1 MSKSILKKG
10 FLVLVIIALSG
21 TLLTG
26 CTLFDRT
33 VTVGISG
40 DATALSKAYFI
51 FVDDDEPVGTITGSQ
66 TIEIT
71 GLSIGKHTFKAT
83 TELGDYLG
91 EATDYVLL
99 WPTTVTIPVAVALE

>member
-10 FLVLVIIALSG
+10 FLVLVVIALSG

-40 DATALSKAYFI
+40 DNTALPKAYFI
-51 FVDDDEPVGTITGSQ
+51 SVDDDEPVGTITGSQ

-71 GLSIGKHTFKAT
+71 GLSIGKYTFKAT
-83 TELGDYLG
+83 TESGDYLG
-91 EATDYVLL
+91 EATGYVLL
-99 WPTTVTIPVAVALE
+99 WPTTVTIPVAVAP